1 VLNKERAGLT
11 DSLFVISRK
20 ISNFVVIKEQK
31 TIDDKQTKLGRVL
44 AIDYGRKRC
53 GLAVTDPL
61 RIIAS
66 PLTTVPSGQLE
77 TFLKDYIPREN
88 VTEIVVGYPVTVNNL
103 PSESVK
109 YIDPFI
115 TRFRKLFPDVALHLT
130 DERFTSQIAMRTIID
145 GGVKKSDRRDKGLA
159 DRISASIILQ
169 SWLSSDEKRKKNEMQ

>member
-1 VLNKERAGLT
+1 
-11 DSLFVISRK
+11 
-20 ISNFVVIKEQK
+20 
-31 TIDDKQTKLGRVL
+31 LGRVL

-66 PLTTVPSGQLE
+66 PLTTVATGQLE
-77 TFLKDYIPREN
+77 TFLKDYIPREK
-88 VTEIVVGYPVTVNNL
+88 VSEAVRGYPVTMNNL

-115 TRFRKLFPDVALHLT
+115 ARFRKIFPEIKLHLA
-130 DERFTSQIAMRTIID
+130 DERFTSQMAMRAMID
-145 GGVKKSDRRDKGLA
+145 GGVKKSDRRDKGMV

-169 SWLSSDEKRKKNEMQ
+169 SWLSKEKNSENQAMNK

>member
-1 VLNKERAGLT
+1 M
-11 DSLFVISRK
+11 
-20 ISNFVVIKEQK
+20 
-31 TIDDKQTKLGRVL
+31 

-66 PLTTVPSGQLE
+66 PLTTVATGQLE
-77 TFLKDYIPREN
+77 TFLKDYIPREK
-88 VTEIVVGYPVTVNNL
+88 VSEAVIGYPVTMNNL

-115 TRFRKLFPDVALHLT
+115 ARFRKIFPEIQLHLA
-130 DERFTSQIAMRTIID
+130 DERFTSQMAMRAMID
-145 GGVKKSDRRDKGLA
+145 GGVKKSDRRDKGLV

-169 SWLSSDEKRKKNEMQ
+169 SWLTKESNSENKAMNK

>member
-1 VLNKERAGLT
+1 
-11 DSLFVISRK
+11 
-20 ISNFVVIKEQK
+20 
-31 TIDDKQTKLGRVL
+31 LGRAL

-66 PLTTVPSGQLE
+66 PLVTVPSGELE
-77 TFLKDYIPREN
+77 AFLKDYIPHEN
-88 VTEIVVGYPVTVNNL
+88 VTEVVIGYPVTVNNL

-115 TRFRKLFPDVALHLT
+115 ARFRKLFPMVELHLA
-130 DERFTSQIAMRTIID
+130 DERFTSQMAMRTMIE
-145 GGVKKSDRRDKGLA
+145 GGVKKSSRRDKSMV

-169 SWLSSDEKRKKNEMQ
+169 SWLTRRELNSKR

>member
-1 VLNKERAGLT
+1 MGRA
-11 DSLFVISRK
+11 
-20 ISNFVVIKEQK
+20 
-31 TIDDKQTKLGRVL
+31 L

-66 PLTTVPSGQLE
+66 PLVTVPSGELE
-77 TFLKDYIPREN
+77 AFLRDYIPREN
-88 VTEIVVGYPVTVNNL
+88 VTEVVIGYPVTVNNL

-115 TRFRKLFPDVALHLT
+115 ARFRKVFPLVELHLA
-130 DERFTSQIAMRTIID
+130 DERFTSQMAMRTMID
-145 GGVKKSDRRDKGLA
+145 GGVKKSSRRDKSMV

-169 SWLSSDEKRKKNEMQ
+169 SWLTMRELNSKR